1 MDSLDSLIIS
11 LLDSNVMKGAF
22 IKELAGIL
30 NTSPNNIIDVSLH
43 VESVEGVITQ
53 ILKVELHEVELKK
66 ENLMQLPFKSI
77 YGNVIIFEVGDIFL

>member
-22 IKELAGIL
+22 IKELAEIL

-53 ILKVELHEVELKK
+53 MLKVELYEVELKK

-77 YGNVIIFEVGDIFL
+77 YENIIIFEVGDTFL